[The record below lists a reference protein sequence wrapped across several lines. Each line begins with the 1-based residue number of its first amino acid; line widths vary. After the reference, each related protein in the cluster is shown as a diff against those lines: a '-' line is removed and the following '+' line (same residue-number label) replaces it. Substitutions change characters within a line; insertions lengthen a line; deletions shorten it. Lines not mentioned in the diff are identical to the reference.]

1 VSLTAAEGS
10 FLTSHVAECPDV
22 APECATTFIPPHKH
36 VVSIG
41 LTHLELQTD
50 YGLGHN
56 AQLTLR
62 MPYDVKA
69 MRVRY
74 TTLTGE
80 PFVPPYGDIHHR
92 TETLTG
98 ISDPS
103 LGIDWSPRHDWIFGV
118 GTTLPAG
125 HIVPDPIVLGREGKT
140 HEHIQFGS
148 GTFEPRLAAQ
158 WSHGQLFARAEG
170 KLSVYENR
178 NGYRAPTTFTWS
190 LGRSIRAG
198 RIAITPSLDGQYQT
212 LGRWSGVV
220 DEGSGFEDGGARL
233 QVSFPWLGLTLS
245 PGVYHQL
252 WSHGFDEQTFRQNTT
267 WSFSV
272 AHSF

>member
-1 VSLTAAEGS
+1 M
-10 FLTSHVAECPDV
+10 

-36 VVSIG
+36 VVTLG
-41 LTHLELQTD
+41 LTHLELNAS
-50 YGLGHN
+50 YGLGHGT
-56 AQLTLR
+56 QFTLR

-69 MRVRY
+69 MHVRY

-103 LGIDWSPRHDWIFGV
+103 LGIDWAPARDWLFGL

-148 GTFEPRLAAQ
+148 GTFEPRLAVQ
-158 WSHGQLFARAEG
+158 WTHASFFARAEA

-178 NGYRAPTTFTWS
+178 NGYRAPTTFVWS
-190 LGRSIRAG
+190 LGPAFHASRVSINPT
-198 RIAITPSLDGQYQT
+198 IDGQYQT
-212 LGRWSGVV
+212 LGRWSGTV

-233 QVSFPWLGLTLS
+233 LVSMPVGAFVLS
-245 PGVYHQL
+245 PSVYHQL
-252 WSHGFDEQTFRQNTT
+252 WSHGFDGQTFKQKTT
-267 WSFSV
+267 WSLSV
-272 AHSF
+272 MRIF

>member
-1 VSLTAAEGS
+1 VAAAEGT

-36 VVSIG
+36 VVSLG
-41 LTHLELQTD
+41 LTHLELHAD
-50 YGLGHN
+50 YGLGHR
-56 AQLTLR
+56 AQFTVR

-74 TTLTGE
+74 TTLSGD

-92 TETLTG
+92 TETLSG

-103 LGIDWSPRHDWIFGV
+103 IGIDWSPHNDWLVGL

-148 GTFEPRLAAQ
+148 GTFEPRLSAQ
-158 WSHGQLFARAEG
+158 WGHGALFVRAEA
-170 KLSVYENR
+170 KVSAYENR
-178 NGYRAPTTFTWS
+178 NGYRAPTTFVWS
-190 LGRSIRAG
+190 TGRTFRAG
-198 RIAITPSLDGQYQT
+198 IISITPAIDGQYQT

-220 DEGSGFEDGGARL
+220 DEGSGLEDAGARL
-233 QVSFPWLGLTLS
+233 QISVPFRGFILS

-252 WSHGFDEQTFRQNTT
+252 WSHGFADQAFHQKTT
-267 WSFSV
+267 WSLSV
-272 AHSF
+272 SRIF

>member
-1 VSLTAAEGS
+1 
-10 FLTSHVAECPDV
+10 V
-22 APECATTFIPPHKH
+22 APECATIVIPPHKH

-41 LTHLELQTD
+41 LTHLELEGD
-50 YGLGHN
+50 YGIGRGM
-56 AQLTLR
+56 QLTLR

-69 MRVRY
+69 MHVRY
-74 TTLTGE
+74 TTLAGE
-80 PFVPPYGDIHHR
+80 PYVPPYGDIHHR
-92 TETLTG
+92 TETLRG

-103 LGIDWSPRHDWIFGV
+103 LGLDWSPRKDWLFGI

-158 WSHGQLFARAEG
+158 WSNTSLFARVEA
-170 KLSVYENR
+170 KLSLYENR

-190 LGRSIRAG
+190 TGPSFHAG
-198 RIAITPSLDGQYQT
+198 GVAITPSLDGQYQT

-220 DEGSGFEDGGARL
+220 DEGSGFEDGGLRL
-233 QVSFPWLGLTLS
+233 QVSLPFRGLTLS
-245 PGVYHQL
+245 PGIYHQL
-252 WSHGFDEQTFRQNTT
+252 WSHGFDEQTFRQTTT
-267 WSFSV
+267 WSLSLMRMF
-272 AHSF
+272 

>member
-1 VSLTAAEGS
+1 
-10 FLTSHVAECPDV
+10 V

-36 VVSIG
+36 VVTLG
-41 LTHLELQTD
+41 LTHLELSAD
-50 YGLGHN
+50 YGIGHG

-62 MPYDVKA
+62 MPYDMKA

-74 TTLTGE
+74 TTLDGG
-80 PFVPPYGDIHHR
+80 PFTPPYGDIHHR

-103 LGIDWSPRHDWIFGV
+103 LGIDWSPRKDWLFGL
-118 GTTLPAG
+118 GTTLPVG
-125 HIVPDPIVLGREGKT
+125 HIVPDPIALGREGKT

-148 GTFEPRLAAQ
+148 GTFEPRLSAQ
-158 WSHGQLFARAEG
+158 WTKDLFFSRAEA

-178 NGYRAPTTFTWS
+178 NGYRAPTTFTWAA
-190 LGRSIRAG
+190 GRSFRAG
-198 RIAITPSLDGQYQT
+198 RISITPSLDGQYQT

-220 DEGSGFEDGGARL
+220 DEGSGFEDAGARL
-233 QVSFPWLGLTLS
+233 QISIPWRGFVIS

-252 WSHGFDEQTFRQNTT
+252 WSRGFDGQTFRQKST
-267 WSFSV
+267 WSLSV
-272 AHSF
+272 MRLF